1 MFLVVEREISTS
13 GERCGRAG
21 AREGGKERKKKD
33 AWFLIQNEFQMASV
47 TCLSVLV
54 FKIFF

>member
-21 AREGGKERKKKD
+21 AREGGKERKKKMSG
-33 AWFLIQNEFQMASV
+33 F
-47 TCLSVLV
+47 
-54 FKIFF
+54 